1 LADVTHTPTESLEED
16 ELWEDYELEE
26 NHPRYGKNYSQDD
39 DVETYKV
46 GDDVAGEQMVFL
58 AKTAM
63 NYLQKVYERGDVEK
77 PLMLKLRRM
86 LKALIA
92 EAQNED
98 IAKARSIAAGIADI
112 ANQHRELGDL
122 SWEMNDAEGL
132 AYNHLSGRPIVIF
145 SESVNEEKC
154 EKCGREGCTCGP
166 DCDCEPVE
174 EDTFAH
180 DEDIPTGEYE
190 ICDKCLGDG
199 CEACDHGLVDVT
211 GQFKIPN
218 FDDMMG
224 EGISLD
230 SIVESVLDEY
240 RNQPKDYE
248 MSDEELAAE
257 IEDETSEFE
266 RDHIDKEIEDEE
278 LGLRFD

>member
-16 ELWEDYELEE
+16 ELWEDYEIEE
-26 NHPRYGKNYSQDD
+26 CSLTTMEAYDSDEEWDADWEKFNTDERTCG
-39 DVETYKV
+39 VCGEEFEWV
-46 GDDVAGEQMVFL
+46 GSPDEEMCPDCE
-58 AKTAM
+58 
-63 NYLQKVYERGDVEK
+63 
-77 PLMLKLRRM
+77 
-86 LKALIA
+86 A
-92 EAQNED
+92 EYHNLDE
-98 IAKARSIAAGIADI
+98 S
-112 ANQHRELGDL
+112 
-122 SWEMNDAEGL
+122 EG
-132 AYNHLSGRPIVIF
+132 
-145 SESVNEEKC
+145 KC

-190 ICDKCLGDG
+190 ICDKCFGDG
-199 CEACDHGLVDVT
+199 CETCDHGLVDVT
-211 GQFKIPN
+211 GQFKIPS
-218 FDDMMG
+218 FGDMMG
-224 EGISLD
+224 EGIALD